1 MDIQEF
7 RLTLGQHPL
16 AYFSAEF
23 ALDDRLPIYSGGL
36 GVLAGDMVRQAN
48 DANLPFVA
56 VGLLYH
62 EGYFEQHI
70 SVKAGQTEQYP
81 RLHLPDAPIQL
92 VVDTAGEPI
101 IVTIPIKDQIVSIQI
116 WEYLQGDVSV
126 YLLDTNLPANTPE
139 NRLITW
145 RLYGGDRETRLL
157 QEIVLGIG
165 GARALLQLHIH
176 PSIYHLNE
184 GHSAL
189 AVFEITHHY
198 MIEYNMTFQQAYEYA
213 RQKIVFTNHTLVPAG
228 NEVFDPQLVSD
239 HLTAYAK
246 SLDLPITAI
255 ISRGTSPRETAKS
268 DHQFSLTR
276 LALNMACRVNTVSK
290 LHSVMAKQLW
300 PDMPM
305 PAITNGVHLPR
316 WVNADLKAQ
325 APNFDIQALAVLSAE
340 EVWRLH
346 SMAKQRLVDEVQFL
360 TGVSLNPAYC
370 TISWA
375 RRFASYK
382 RPGLLFQDTARLQAI
397 LQNTTR
403 PVQIIIAG
411 KAHPHDWEGRDTLH
425 LVLDMIEQL
434 HLTAQVVFVPNYNL
448 TIAELLVAGSDV
460 WLNTPIRG
468 TEASGTSGMK
478 AGANGGLQCSVSDGW
493 VDEVDL
499 AGIGWVID
507 PEQSAES
514 LYTLLEQDIIP
525 LYYKRTTDAATGIPT
540 EWINRMKQTMTLIWS
555 EFSAERM
562 LGEYIEVLYR
572 PALEL
577 ENKDKHEHN
586 WRRNY
591 RTISVQE

>member
-48 DANLPFVA
+48 DVELPFVA

-62 EGYFEQHI
+62 EGYFNQQ
-70 SVKAGQTEQYP
+70 VTQKDGQTESYT
-81 RLHLPDAPIQL
+81 RLHLPDAPIKR
-92 VVDTAGEPI
+92 VVDTTGQPV
-101 IVTIPIKDQIVSIQI
+101 IVMIPIKDQLVFIQI

-126 YLLDTNLPANTPE
+126 YLLDTNILE
-139 NRLITW
+139 NSKENQLITW

-165 GARALLQLHIH
+165 GARALMQLHIH

-189 AVFEITHHY
+189 AVFEIAHHY
-198 MIEYNMTFQQAYEYA
+198 MTEYHMTFQQAYDYA
-213 RQKIVFTNHTLVPAG
+213 RQKIVFTNHTLVSAG

-239 HLTAYAK
+239 HLETYAK
-246 SLDLPITAI
+246 SLDLPITSI
-255 ISRGTSPRETAKS
+255 ISRGTSPRDNVSSNA
-268 DHQFSLTR
+268 QFSMTR
-276 LALNMACRVNTVSK
+276 LALNMACRVNTVSQ
-290 LHSVMAKQLW
+290 LHSVMAKKLW
-300 PDMPM
+300 PDTPM
-305 PAITNGVHLPR
+305 PGITNGVHLPR
-316 WVNADLKAQ
+316 WVNADIKAQ
-325 APNFDIQALAVLSAE
+325 APDFNIQALANLPGE

-346 SMAKQRLVDEVQFL
+346 QMAKHRLVDEVKFL
-360 TGVSLNPAYC
+360 TGKVLHPEYC
-370 TISWA
+370 TITWA
-375 RRFASYK
+375 RRFATYK
-382 RPGLLFQDTARLQAI
+382 RPGLLFKDIARLQA
-397 LQNTTR
+397 LLKNATQ
-403 PVQIIIAG
+403 PVQFIIAG
-411 KAHPHDWEGRDTLH
+411 KAHPHDWEGREALH
-425 LVLDMIEQL
+425 LILDTIAQL
-434 HLTAQVVFVPNYNL
+434 SADAQVVFVPNYNL
-448 TIAELLVAGSDV
+448 TVAELLVAGSDV

-478 AGANGGLQCSVSDGW
+478 AGANGGLQCSISDGW

-507 PEQSAES
+507 PDHSAES
-514 LYTLLEQDIIP
+514 LYTLLEQEIIP
-525 LYYKRTTDAATGIPT
+525 LYYKRNDDGIPT
-540 EWINRMKQTMTLIWS
+540 EWVNRMKQTMTLVWS
-555 EFSAERM
+555 KFSAERM
-562 LGEYIEVLYR
+562 LGEYIEILYR

-577 ENKDKHEHN
+577 ESKDKHEHN

-591 RTISVQE
+591 RTIPAQE